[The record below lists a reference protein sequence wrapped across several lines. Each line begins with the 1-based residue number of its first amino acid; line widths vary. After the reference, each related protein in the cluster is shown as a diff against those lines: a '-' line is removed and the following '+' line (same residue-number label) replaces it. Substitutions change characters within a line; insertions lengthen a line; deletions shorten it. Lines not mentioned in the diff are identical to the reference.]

1 MDARHEAHEVVELLT
16 DVGRWPAGTVGTVV
30 KADASTAFVE
40 ISDDRGHGL
49 DFVDVPQAALGAAF
63 KPAE

>member
-1 MDARHEAHEVVELLT
+1 MDASHEAHELVELQT

-30 KADASTAFVE
+30 KVGATTALVE

-49 DFVDVPQAALGAAF
+49 DFVDVPQAALGSAF
-63 KPAE
+63 KLAE